1 MKHST
6 GNPQRIRTMTF
17 YWGRLLFKKGKP
29 MGKGNNRRSNKEV
42 KKPKKVKKKPSA
54 TAYSNAEKKP
64 FAAIGKKG
72 K

>member
-1 MKHST
+1 
-6 GNPQRIRTMTF
+6 
-17 YWGRLLFKKGKP
+17 